1 MKRIIVLTFLN
12 FNIFLGIAQKQHL
25 EPVSLDENT
34 KSDLYYINLFDKLY
48 EGLSENN
55 SFRYAV
61 VPSFYPEYGFSVEN
75 KKEKYFIVSTSLS
88 ESYWYSKNRK
98 KVKFFTQKNEIDKE
112 LYEQI
117 GKLFK
122 LLEEQTKQY
131 DELNFVTDGVSYY
144 FITTD
149 SEGKVKTGKTW
160 SPAKDSTLGRLI
172 TVSDKLYKFQQNK
185 NYDFKK
191 EIGDIISVLE
201 NFK

>member
-1 MKRIIVLTFLN
+1 MKRIIVFTFLN

-48 EGLSENN
+48 EGLSKNN

-172 TVSDKLYKFQQNK
+172 AVSDKLYKFQQNK

-191 EIGDIISVLE
+191 EIGDIISDLE
-201 NFK
+201 K

>member
-1 MKRIIVLTFLN
+1 MKRIIFFAFLN
-12 FNIFLGIAQKQHL
+12 FNICLAIAQKQHL

-131 DELNFVTDGVSYY
+131 DQLNFKTDGVSYY

-149 SEGKVKTGKTW
+149 NEGKVKIGETW

-172 TVSDKLYKFQQNK
+172 AISHKLYKFQQNK

-201 NFK
+201 N

>member
-1 MKRIIVLTFLN
+1 MKRIIVFTFLN
-12 FNIFLGIAQKQHL
+12 FNIFLGLAQKQHL

-34 KSDLYYINLFDKLY
+34 KSDLYYISLFDKLY
-48 EGLSENN
+48 EGLSKNN

-61 VPSFYPEYGFSVEN
+61 IPSFYPEYGFSVESN
-75 KKEKYFIVSTSLS
+75 KEKYFIIFSSLS

-117 GKLFK
+117 DKLFK

-144 FITTD
+144 FISTD
-149 SEGKVKTGKTW
+149 NEGEIKIGKTW
-160 SPAKDSTLGRLI
+160 SPAKDSTFGRLI
-172 TVSDKLYKFQQNK
+172 AVMDKLHKFQQNK

-201 NFK
+201 K